1 MTRSR
6 LYTLLTFVFI
16 ASHFYG
22 VAQVAKPKASLLALA
37 KTEMGQLRYAYAIPF
52 IKKYIKEGK
61 EDSASLSML
70 GQCYKM
76 QNRFD
81 SAIYFY
87 QKLDSL
93 MPVQSNDLA
102 ELYATVGHYDQAI
115 QSYQKLISLQS
126 DPSSAIYSMYE
137 RRLQGF
143 LTRAKYDRD
152 SLDYK
157 VTYLSINTPY
167 NEFGAVLLD
176 SGFVFES
183 NRAKKVTNSNEFG
196 WDGLPFTK
204 LYYQLS
210 TNGIDSDS
218 IIYANWKEKKISK
231 GIADKTPASV
241 NDNRSLQNQF
251 GLQKLNGAPKVESPL
266 FAPGFAG
273 NYNFGSISF
282 TADGMQAYFTR
293 NQANAKG
300 VKQLEIWSTRRVA
313 NGWTAPVKLYF
324 NNPAHSYF
332 HPAITPGGERLF
344 FVSDQPGGIGGT
356 DIYYVNK
363 REDGGWDATAN
374 AGAGINTAGNELF
387 PTFYENNLYFSS
399 NGHEGLGGLD
409 IYKFESSGVENL
421 GKPINSEKDDLVF
434 SAKDNKGFFS
444 SNRYGSDDIFSY
456 AYNLVQISISGEV
469 TIDSLKKPGLIVKL
483 ISKGTDG
490 NKTGTIID
498 SMVTGSTGNYAFN
511 VRPNREY
518 QLLIEDGNGNK
529 SLQDIGSN
537 GYVNLNKDLGQFNF
551 VTPKK
556 EEPVIVSVKRTFASV
571 IDSLKSVT
579 RDFIMVHHD
588 FDKVNIVK
596 QDKKIY
602 NVLQDRLQDL
612 RGVTIVV
619 VSATDCIGSDD
630 YNEALSSRRTQKIK
644 KDLAKYGGNNFV
656 LMPVGEKQ
664 LIMGCSESDKDKNK
678 QVENRYSYVFV
689 IK

>member
-1 MTRSR
+1 MTRFK
-6 LYTLLTFVFI
+6 LYTLFTFVFI

-22 VAQVAKPKASLLALA
+22 ASQVAKPKASLLALA

-52 IKKYIKEGK
+52 LKKYIKEGK
-61 EDSASLSML
+61 VDSASLSML

-93 MPVQSNDLA
+93 IAVRSNDLA
-102 ELYATVGHYDQAI
+102 ELYATVGDYDKAI
-115 QSYQKLISLQS
+115 QSYQNLIALQS
-126 DPSSAIYSMYE
+126 DKSTAVYSMYE

-143 LTRAKYDRD
+143 ITRAKYDRD

-157 VTYLSINTPY
+157 VRYLQINTPY
-167 NEFGAVLLD
+167 NEFGAALLD

-183 NRAKKVTNSNEFG
+183 NRSKKVTRNNEFG

-210 TNGIDSDS
+210 TKDLATDS
-218 IIYANWKEKKISK
+218 IIYGNWKEKSVNK
-231 GIADKTPASV
+231 GISDKTPSLV

-251 GLQKLNGAPKVESPL
+251 DLQKLNGAPKVESPL
-266 FAPGFAG
+266 FAPGFG
-273 NYNFGSISF
+273 GDYNFGSISF
-282 TADGMQAYFTR
+282 TADGMQAFFTK
-293 NQANAKG
+293 NQTNAKG
-300 VKQLEIWSTRRVA
+300 IKQLEIWSTRRVN
-313 NGWTAPVKLYF
+313 NGWNAPVKLYF

-356 DIYYVNK
+356 DIYYVNRK
-363 REDGGWDATAN
+363 EDGSWDATVN
-374 AGAGINTAGNELF
+374 AGASINTAANELF
-387 PTFYENNLYFSS
+387 PTFYESNLYFSS

-409 IYKFESSGVENL
+409 IYKFKSTGVENL

-434 SAKDNKGFFS
+434 SARDNKGFFS

-456 AYNLVQISISGEV
+456 EYKLVKISINGEV
-469 TIDSLKKPGLIVKL
+469 TIDGIKKPGIKVTLL
-483 ISKGTDG
+483 SNGNDG
-490 NKTGTIID
+490 YKAGTILD
-498 SMVTGSTGNYAFN
+498 SLYTDANGNYDFK
-511 VRPNREY
+511 VKPNREY

-529 SLQDIGSN
+529 SLQEIGAN

-556 EEPVIVSVKRTFASV
+556 EEPVIVSTKRTFASV
-571 IDSLKSVT
+571 VDSLKSVT
-579 RDFIMVHHD
+579 KDFIMVHHD
-588 FDKVNIVK
+588 FDKVNIIK

-602 NVLQDRLQDL
+602 NELQGRLQDL

-619 VSATDCIGSDD
+619 VSATDCFGSDA
-630 YNEALSSRRTQKIK
+630 YNEVLSSRRTQKIK
-644 KDLAKYGGNNFV
+644 KDLSKYGGNNFV

-664 LIMGCSESDKDKNK
+664 LIMGCAESDKDKNK
-678 QVENRYSYVFV
+678 QLENRYSYVFV